1 MKKDN
6 YSCLKLSN
14 QMCFP
19 LYAASKEI
27 INRYKPILEKVG
39 LTYTQYI
46 SMLVL
51 WEHKSISV
59 RDMGRIL
66 YLDSGTLTP
75 LLKKLEQKGLIERKR
90 DTLDERILNVTL
102 TDDGIALRDKA
113 IDIPTKIACSIDL
126 TDEEIYSLYKILNKI
141 LKQ

>member
-14 QMCFP
+14 QICFP

-46 SMLVL
+46 TMLVL

-75 LLKKLEQKGLIERKR
+75 LLKKLEQKGLIERNR

-113 IDIPTKIACSIDL
+113 LDVPTKISCSIDL
-126 TDEEIYSLYKILNKI
+126 TDEEIYSLCKILNKI

>member
-75 LLKKLEQKGLIERKR
+75 LLKKLEKKGLIERKR

-113 IDIPTKIACSIDL
+113 IDVPTKIACSIDL

>member
-113 IDIPTKIACSIDL
+113 IDVPTKIACSIDL

>member
-27 INRYKPILEKVG
+27 INRYKPILEKLG

-113 IDIPTKIACSIDL
+113 IDVPTKIACSIDL